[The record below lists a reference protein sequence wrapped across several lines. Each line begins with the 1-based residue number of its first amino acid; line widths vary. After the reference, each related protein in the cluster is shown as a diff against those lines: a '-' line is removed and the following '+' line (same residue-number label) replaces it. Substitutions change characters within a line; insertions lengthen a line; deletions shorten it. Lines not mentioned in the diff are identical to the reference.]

1 MIKCELLVGG
11 YAYDVTDDLV
21 NWDDVEMKWKRQD
34 LDGVV
39 RSFTTKFE
47 FAGGGYSLL
56 TKEYLQNYLNAS
68 ASVVFYT
75 RNNSWLWNER
85 FRCALDFSTFSY
97 NGRTCEINAIDDS
110 LAALIKAKNG
120 TQYEYSVD
128 VLKEDSLFRYDRLG
142 MQNKVEWVMP
152 GNYGENNSVTYIKLR
167 NGGGVVPMYISS
179 SEIAVKNIVEVY
191 DSTENGIFIKNLSPK
206 TLYID
211 IEGGF
216 SIDYGSENAA
226 VPESELFF
234 MGNAV
239 LRRVVDRG
247 ETTQTADNAWESER
261 IFLEFTSSPM
271 EVSINAKGIELPA
284 NGDLSLQLQMS
295 TGTTVDVE
303 VSNPKT
309 FSIGFS
315 SMGSS
320 IDIPVV
326 TPQKLLN
333 RILKS
338 MNGGQDGLT
347 GTIES
352 DARLD
357 NTVLLAAESIRGMK
371 NAKLYTSFNKFKEW
385 MSAEF
390 GFVPVIGE
398 KSVSFVHRS
407 SLFTDETVKVLEDVT
422 DFELSVD
429 AGNIYSRV
437 NVGYDKVDYESVNGK
452 DEFRFTQQYTTGV
465 NVVDG
470 SLDLTSP
477 YRADAYGMEFLAAK
491 RGEDTTDSESD
502 NDVFMVGVTL
512 NGSVYTLDRSVS
524 IEGTI
529 NPETMFN
536 GMYAHDSMIAANE
549 GYLGVFSEMLEFAS
563 SDGNSDVVI
572 DGVALNSDVAIG
584 ERLFTVGVMN
594 VTTGDT
600 EIPADLSGVVEFS
613 VNGKVYKGYV
623 NEITLNIGRSESVT
637 YKLIVKSI
645 E

>member
-85 FRCALDFSTFSY
+85 FRCALDFTTFTY
-97 NGRTCEINAIDDS
+97 NSRTCEINAIDDS

-120 TQYEYSVD
+120 TQYEYSMD
-128 VLKEDSLFRYDRLG
+128 VLKESTLLRYDRLE
-142 MQNKVEWVMP
+142 MQNQVNWMFAGDYGLRLEGADPKK
-152 GNYGENNSVTYIKLR
+152 GENHIPLYITT
-167 NGGGVVPMYISS
+167 
-179 SEIAVKNIVEVY
+179 SEIQNKNVVEVY
-191 DSTENGIFIKNLSPK
+191 DAEIGGSGAFLKSLKAVSVH
-206 TLYID
+206 LYAKFFVF
-211 IEGGF
+211 F
-216 SIDYGSENAA
+216 S
-226 VPESELFF
+226 
-234 MGNAV
+234 
-239 LRRVVDRG
+239 
-247 ETTQTADNAWESER
+247 
-261 IFLEFTSSPM
+261 FTSSQA
-271 EVSINAKGIELPA
+271 EYTVKLKKVRSGGSETVLFEKECVHLTQVSIDMDISLNANEELHLVYVFDYEPSSHYYYGCS
-284 NGDLSLQLQMS
+284 GDAP
-295 TGTTVDVE
+295 VI
-303 VSNPKT
+303 T
-309 FSIGFS
+309 FKATD
-315 SMGSS
+315 SS
-320 IDIPVV
+320 IDLHVV

-352 DARLD
+352 DARLN
-357 NTVLLAAESIRGMK
+357 NTVLVAAESIRGMK
-371 NAKLYTSFNKFKEW
+371 NAKIYTSFNKFKEW

-429 AGNIYSRV
+429 AGKIYSRV

-600 EIPADLSGVVEFS
+600 DIPADLSGIVSFS
-613 VNGKVYKGYV
+613 MNGKVYKGYV
-623 NEITLNIGRSESVT
+623 SEITLNIGRSESVT
-637 YKLIVKSI
+637 YELIVKSVD
-645 E
+645 

>member
-47 FAGGGYSLL
+47 FAGGGYLL
-56 TKEYLQNYLNAS
+56 LVKEYLQNYLNAS

-85 FRCALDFSTFSY
+85 FRCALDFSTFAY
-97 NGRTCEINAIDDS
+97 NSRTCEINAIDDS

-120 TQYEYSVD
+120 TQYEYSMD
-128 VLKEDSLFRYDRLG
+128 ILKENTLLRYDRLE
-142 MQNKVEWVMP
+142 MQNQVNWMFAGDYGIELEGADPKK
-152 GNYGENNSVTYIKLR
+152 GENHIPLYITT
-167 NGGGVVPMYISS
+167 
-179 SEIAVKNIVEVY
+179 SEIQNKNVIEVY
-191 DSTENGIFIKNLSPK
+191 DAEIGGNNAFLKSLKVVNLHFYAKFFVS
-206 TLYID
+206 
-211 IEGGF
+211 F
-216 SIDYGSENAA
+216 S
-226 VPESELFF
+226 
-234 MGNAV
+234 
-239 LRRVVDRG
+239 
-247 ETTQTADNAWESER
+247 
-261 IFLEFTSSPM
+261 
-271 EVSINAKGIELPA
+271 
-284 NGDLSLQLQMS
+284 
-295 TGTTVDVE
+295 
-303 VSNPKT
+303 
-309 FSIGFS
+309 FS
-315 SMGSS
+315 SSAAEYTVKLKKVHSNGNES
-320 IDIPVV
+320 ILYEQDCTGQTQVTIDMDISMNVNEELHLIYSFDYEPSEHHYYGCLGDAPMITFKAKDSTIDLPVV
-326 TPQKLLN
+326 TPLKLLN

-338 MNGGQDGLT
+338 INGGQDGLT

-352 DARLD
+352 DARLN
-357 NTVLLAAESIRGMK
+357 NTVLVAAESIRGMK

-407 SLFTDETVKVLEDVT
+407 SLFTDKTVKVLEDVT

-470 SLDLTSP
+470 SLNLISP
-477 YRADAYGMEFLAAK
+477 YRADAYGMEFLASK

-512 NGSVYTLDRSVS
+512 NSGVYTFDRSVT

-529 NPETMFN
+529 NPDTMFN

-549 GYLGVFSEMLEFAS
+549 GYLGAFSNMLEFAS

-572 DGVALNSDVAIG
+572 NGVALNSDVSI
-584 ERLFTVGVMN
+584 ENRLFTVGVMN

-600 EIPADLSGVVEFS
+600 EIPADLSGIVEFS
-613 VNGKVYKGYV
+613 MNGKIYKGYV
-623 NEITLNIGRSESVT
+623 SEITLNIGRSESVT